1 MHALVWQQQYE
12 RSNAGCHAAVLL
24 FGVGFQSSV
33 DLVCGS
39 LIVGAADKHFLPLHL
54 STARVVVAGCSCR
67 TLRLQVP
74 LLSHPSY
81 AFAGVI
87 CCCCWRWLCS
97 TGPQLCV
104 HWQCVSRHNTKR
116 QDRLPLHPAMVLLLS
131 AVMTANSMSVCSH
144 YAAAGMAAGTAP
156 GMDGLDQSICSVL
169 WGCRLMLQ
177 YCGTSELCATV

>member
-1 MHALVWQQQYE
+1 MAWLHALVWQQQYE

-116 QDRLPLHPAMVLLLS
+116 QDRLPSCDGSFAFSGDDSKQHERVLALC
-131 AVMTANSMSVCSH
+131 CSWH
-144 YAAAGMAAGTAP
+144 GGWDSTWNGWA
-156 GMDGLDQSICSVL
+156 
-169 WGCRLMLQ
+169 
-177 YCGTSELCATV
+177 